1 MNDQRLSVLTGGS
14 RARPNAVLHPPAPA
28 ARFAMWLRSTLL
40 AGAVT
45 AVVCSPTNA
54 QEGLSVAQRRAIDS
68 AATWILAA
76 HGGPSAAIAIVR
88 DAKIV
93 YEQAYG
99 NRRLTP
105 AMPATTTTRY
115 NIGSIT
121 KQFTAAALLLLAE
134 DGKLSLDDKVAKWL
148 PELTRSNDI
157 ALHQLLSMTAGYQDF
172 WPQDYVFS
180 DLLEPTPPQRIA
192 DRWAR
197 IPLDFEPGTKWEYS
211 NTNYTI
217 AGLIVEQASGKGLFE
232 FLRERVFTPLRM
244 TSVAD
249 ADTGALGPADAGGYT
264 RYALGPWRPAPKEA
278 KGWLFGC
285 GQLAMTAHDLALWDI
300 ALINRARLR
309 PASYA
314 LMETEARLV
323 NGLGAGYGLG
333 VNVSSANGRR
343 RISHSGGASGYF
355 TYHEVYPDDRTA
367 IVVLSNDESR
377 ATRLIAD
384 RIAATLF
391 VVTDTAAA
399 TALSQARRIFAELQ
413 NGRIDRT
420 LFTPNANAYFS
431 REAVEDFATSLAP
444 LGGPTEFV
452 PVAYELR
459 GGMSYRAFRIRAG
472 TRTLLL
478 TTRAL
483 ADGSLEQYQIN
494 PDK

>member
-1 MNDQRLSVLTGGS
+1 MNIQRLTVLT
-14 RARPNAVLHPPAPA
+14 LA
-28 ARFAMWLRSTLL
+28 AAFT
-40 AGAVT
+40 AGA
-45 AVVCSPTNA
+45 CSPTNA

-68 AATWILAA
+68 AAAGNLAA
-76 HGGPSAAIAIVR
+76 HGGPSVAIAVVR
-88 DAKIV
+88 EGKIV
-93 YEQAYG
+93 YQQAYG

-115 NIGSIT
+115 HIGSIS

-148 PELTRSNDI
+148 PELTRSEDV

-180 DLLEPTPPQRIA
+180 DLLTPTPPQKIA

-217 AGLIVEQASGKGLFE
+217 AGLIVEKASGKGLFE
-232 FLRERVFTPLRM
+232 FLQERVFTPLGMR
-244 TSVAD
+244 SVVD
-249 ADTGALGPADAGGYT
+249 ADIGGPGPADAGGYT
-264 RYALGPWRPAPKEA
+264 RYGLGPWRPAPKEA

-300 ALINRARLR
+300 ALINRALLR

-314 LMETEARLV
+314 FMETEARLV

-333 VNVSSANGRR
+333 VNVSAANGRR

-384 RIAATLF
+384 RIAAILF
-391 VVTDTAAA
+391 VVTDTAQA
-399 TALSQARRIFAELQ
+399 TALSQARRIFADLQ
-413 NGRIDRT
+413 QGRIDRG

-431 REAVEDFATSLAP
+431 KQAVEDFATSLAP

-452 PVAYELR
+452 PVAYEMR

-472 TRTLLL
+472 GRTLLL

-483 ADGSLEQYQIN
+483 PDGSLEQYQVN
-494 PDK
+494 PDR